1 MPNKYFG
8 NTPINESIKTI
19 YQMKLDAIRQP
30 HTIRAELFGKK
41 MTNAFNPLNSIS
53 SMADAIRPLNEIMV
67 ESFRKKMISTSNP
80 LNSIKES
87 LNLLSADKWPLAYED
102 YSELEINEDNSI
114 SIGNN
119 SLSDDQLQD
128 IINQVVNDTTI
139 KNNISFEQNINRII
153 SAINSQKEPLIQKI
167 LYNFIFPLI
176 VGIVLLFANY
186 YITQTLNSNEKKYI
200 IKQTKENI
208 ITKIDKSAKIGF
220 LYLGNVVELLQK
232 NVTSLLLDG

>member
-200 IKQTKENI
+200 IK
-208 ITKIDKSAKIGF
+208 IGRAH
-220 LYLGNVVELLQK
+220 V
-232 NVTSLLLDG
+232 